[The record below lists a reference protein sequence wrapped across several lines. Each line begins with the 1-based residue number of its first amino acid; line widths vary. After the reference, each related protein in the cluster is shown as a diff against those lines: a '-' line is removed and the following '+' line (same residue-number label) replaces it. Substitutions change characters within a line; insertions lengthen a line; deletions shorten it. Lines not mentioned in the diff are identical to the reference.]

1 MRLKHGI
8 LIVAQTREIRST
20 LGSWFDGA
28 GYEVAVATSFPE
40 GKDLLKLGPDV
51 VVAELKLGEYNG
63 LHLADR
69 ALSSGVP
76 AVVIGPKDIGLERDA
91 EDLGAVYLSA
101 VRKEELLGV
110 VERELHEHAEAA
122 GAENVRFVPARRGST
137 PRIIPGRSNLSN

>member
-8 LIVAQTREIRST
+8 LIVAPNREVRST

-28 GYEVAVATSFPE
+28 GYEVAVATSFAE
-40 GKDLLKLGPDV
+40 GRELLRLGPDV

-76 AVVIGPKDIGLERDA
+76 AVVIGPKDIWLERDA
-91 EDLGAVYLSA
+91 EDLGAVYLS
-101 VRKEELLGV
+101 E
-110 VERELHEHAEAA
+110 
-122 GAENVRFVPARRGST
+122 
-137 PRIIPGRSNLSN
+137 IGRAHV